1 METTQ
6 QKSNFF
12 SDHADTFA
20 IIGVNLAG
28 LAILVSMWLSH
39 AHRMDAA
46 NARIDTL
53 HVLIYDMIKEKK

>member
-1 METTQ
+1 MEETQ
-6 QKSNFF
+6 KQSNFF
-12 SDHADTFA
+12 VDHGDTLA

-46 NARIDTL
+46 NTRIDTI
-53 HVLIYDMIKEKK
+53 HVLIYDMLKEKK